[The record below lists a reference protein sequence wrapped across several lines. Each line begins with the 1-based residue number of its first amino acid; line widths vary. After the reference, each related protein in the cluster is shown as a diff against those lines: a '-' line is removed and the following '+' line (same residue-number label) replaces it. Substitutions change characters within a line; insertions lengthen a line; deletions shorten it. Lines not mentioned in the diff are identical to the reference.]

1 VLICL
6 PISED
11 ICHESALTKPPVP
24 APSRRPS
31 ARTPAEDRL
40 AHLFRHS
47 LREGRLHPLYP
58 LLRKHRQEA
67 GQP

>member
-1 VLICL
+1 M
-6 PISED
+6 
-11 ICHESALTKPPVP
+11 KPPDLPPELQP
-24 APSRRPS
+24 APAPAQPS
-31 ARTPAEDRL
+31 VAEVTPPPGEDRL

-58 LLRKHRQEA
+58 LLRKYRQEA

>member
-1 VLICL
+1 MNPLDA
-6 PISED
+6 P
-11 ICHESALTKPPVP
+11 AAPTAGPPAAAEA
-24 APSRRPS
+24 APR
-31 ARTPAEDRL
+31 PAEDRL

-58 LLRKHRQEA
+58 LLRKYRQEV